1 MSESKTNPYR
11 TKLDVVPRTV
21 AATDKSGRRFQAHLK
36 LRGKLADKELI
47 RRLAEEEFHGN
58 APEAMKALLSIE
70 GFIERHVAEGWQVDL
85 GLASFYPSLSAALT
99 ARDVDPESDGV
110 FIQGA
115 VKARD
120 SYRQSM
126 RSRIEPVNA
135 LAKRFIRIYNT
146 LDLDTQSTD
155 EIVPNHTISVSGHDI
170 VVDTTKSDEGFWL
183 EKRDGRRFH
192 KPKVIQQAEVLES
205 DPITAKI
212 VFHDPIPRGE
222 YNLVVST
229 RCGDGRDYALRRIGH
244 PVTVP

>member
-1 MSESKTNPYR
+1 
-11 TKLDVVPRTV
+11 
-21 AATDKSGRRFQAHLK
+21 
-36 LRGKLADKELI
+36 
-47 RRLAEEEFHGN
+47 
-58 APEAMKALLSIE
+58 
-70 GFIERHVAEGWQVDL
+70 
-85 GLASFYPSLSAALT
+85 
-99 ARDVDPESDGV
+99 
-110 FIQGA
+110 
-115 VKARD
+115 
-120 SYRQSM
+120 M

-146 LDLDTQSTD
+146 LDTETGATDT
-155 EIVPNHTISVSGHDI
+155 IVPNHTISVSGHDI
-170 VVDTTKSDEGFWL
+170 VVDPTKSDEGFWL

>member
-1 MSESKTNPYR
+1 MSDINPSEFR
-11 TKLDVVPRTV
+11 TKLDVIPREV
-21 AATDKSGRRFQAHLK
+21 AATDKPGRRFQAAFKLK
-36 LRGKLADKELI
+36 GKLAGKELI
-47 RRLAEEEFHGN
+47 AALAKFGKDEEI
-58 APEAMKALLSIE
+58 AVARMLMTLEA
-70 GFIERHVAEGWQVDL
+70 FIEKSVGEGWQVDF
-85 GLASFYPSLSAALT
+85 GPASFYPALSAALT

-110 FIQGA
+110 YAQGA

-146 LDLDTQSTD
+146 LDLDTQATD

-170 VVDTTKSDEGFWL
+170 MVDRSKSDEGFWL

-192 KPKVIQQAEVLES
+192 KAKVIQQAEVLES
-205 DPITAKI
+205 DIITAKI
-212 VFHDPIPRGE
+212 VFRDPIPRGE

>member
-1 MSESKTNPYR
+1 M
-11 TKLDVVPRTV
+11 
-21 AATDKSGRRFQAHLK
+21 
-36 LRGKLADKELI
+36 
-47 RRLAEEEFHGN
+47 
-58 APEAMKALLSIE
+58 
-70 GFIERHVAEGWQVDL
+70 
-85 GLASFYPSLSAALT
+85 T

-110 FIQGA
+110 FIQGE

-120 SYRQSM
+120 SYRKSM

-146 LDLDTQSTD
+146 LDLDTQATD
-155 EIVPNHTISVSGHDI
+155 EIVPSHTISVSGHDI
-170 VVDTTKSDEGFWL
+170 VVDTTKSDEDFWL